1 MRGSSGIIL
10 RSTACVLLAT
20 IAWSLVLAHSDP
32 LHELVHGDPTQP
44 QHQCAAT
51 IFQGGALEAAPE
63 VQTAAACILAPAE
76 VLKSVDHAFASA
88 PAFTSGGDRGPPSH
102 APRKLLFG

>member
-1 MRGSSGIIL
+1 MRGSLGISL
-10 RSTACVLLAT
+10 RSTACVLLGA
-20 IAWSLVLAHSDP
+20 IVWSLVLAHSDP
-32 LHELVHGDPTQP
+32 LHELVHGDATQP

-76 VLKSVDHAFASA
+76 VLKRVIPAFAPA
-88 PAFTSGGDRGPPSH
+88 PAFSSGGDRGPPSH